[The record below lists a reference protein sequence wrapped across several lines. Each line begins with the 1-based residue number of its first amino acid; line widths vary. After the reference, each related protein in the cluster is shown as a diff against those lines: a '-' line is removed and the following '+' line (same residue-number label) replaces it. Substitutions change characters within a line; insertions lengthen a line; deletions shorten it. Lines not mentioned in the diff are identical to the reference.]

1 MFPPVEDS
9 VFQNNPDFANL
20 YQKLTN
26 VVLNPD
32 GSTHNDPRAKER
44 AFVREELG
52 RRRLISAKQH
62 LLTCAISTA
71 TPSSTPPATRASS
84 RLRAP
89 QGQQAADSRS
99 QQQQQQQQ
107 QQQPSLPEPL
117 LDLLIVLPPLL
128 DANNPPL
135 PQDTLQLLFAHP
147 PLSDLETLLPT
158 LAPIIASNLR
168 TWALGLA
175 RIAHPSTNPSFL
187 HRHIST
193 LPSTLS
199 SWRSDLSAAE
209 TELSSHRL
217 RSLAALASLLQT
229 ATNALSL
236 LVRALE
242 VKHGVIARSLE
253 LRAAE
258 VSLHARRHDADA
270 AIAAASVRR
279 AVYTPEAITALKNY
293 GAHLRD
299 AKMRGEERIRGLTA
313 ELGEYGVGVDGEEG
327 KEKKMKEMSRVYRE
341 MTRQM
346 DDVKRDL
353 DRLNQG

>member
-1 MFPPVEDS
+1 MFPPVEES
-9 VFQNNPDFANL
+9 VLQNNPDFANL
-20 YQKLTN
+20 YKKLTN

-44 AFVREELG
+44 ASVSKELD
-52 RRRLISAKQH
+52 RRRLISVRQH

-89 QGQQAADSRS
+89 QGQQAGDSRS
-99 QQQQQQQQ
+99 QQQQKQ

-128 DANNPPL
+128 NANNPPL

-158 LAPIIASNLR
+158 LAPIVASNLR

-175 RIAHPSTNPSFL
+175 RIAYPSTNPSFL

-193 LPSTLS
+193 LPGIVS
-199 SWRSDLSAAE
+199 SWRSDLAAAE

-258 VSLHARRHDADA
+258 ASLHARRHNADA

-279 AVYTPEAITALKNY
+279 AIYTPEAITAIKNY

-353 DRLNQG
+353 HRLDQG

>member
-1 MFPPVEDS
+1 M
-9 VFQNNPDFANL
+9 
-20 YQKLTN
+20 
-26 VVLNPD
+26 
-32 GSTHNDPRAKER
+32 
-44 AFVREELG
+44 
-52 RRRLISAKQH
+52 
-62 LLTCAISTA
+62 
-71 TPSSTPPATRASS
+71 
-84 RLRAP
+84 
-89 QGQQAADSRS
+89 
-99 QQQQQQQQ
+99 
-107 QQQPSLPEPL
+107 
-117 LDLLIVLPPLL
+117 LPPLL

-135 PQDTLQLLFAHP
+135 PQDSLQLLFANP
-147 PLSDLETLLPT
+147 PLSELETLLPA

-187 HRHIST
+187 HRHIAS

-199 SWRSDLSAAE
+199 GWRSDLTAAE
-209 TELSSHRL
+209 AELSSHRL
-217 RSLAALASLLQT
+217 RSLSALTSLLQA

-253 LRAAE
+253 LQAAE

-270 AIAAASVRR
+270 TIAAASVRR

-299 AKMRGEERIRGLTA
+299 AKMRSEERIRGLTA
-313 ELGEYGVGVDGEEG
+313 ELGEYGVGVSGGES
-327 KEKKMKEMSRVYRE
+327 KEKKMREMSRVYRE

-346 DDVKRDL
+346 DDVRRDL

>member
-1 MFPPVEDS
+1 MFPPVEES
-9 VFQNNPDFANL
+9 VLQNNSDFANL
-20 YQKLTN
+20 YKKLTN

-32 GSTHNDPRAKER
+32 GSTQNDPRAKER
-44 AFVREELG
+44 ASVREELE

-84 RLRAP
+84 RLRVP
-89 QGQQAADSRS
+89 QGQQAGDSRS
-99 QQQQQQQQ
+99 QQQQQQ

-147 PLSDLETLLPT
+147 PLSELETLLPT

-187 HRHIST
+187 HRHIYT

-199 SWRSDLSAAE
+199 SWRSDLAAAE

-217 RSLAALASLLQT
+217 RSLAALATLLQT

-299 AKMRGEERIRGLTA
+299 AKMRGEERVRGLTA

>member
-1 MFPPVEDS
+1 MTMFPPVEDS
-9 VFQNNPDFANL
+9 VLQNNPDFANL
-20 YQKLTN
+20 YNKLTN

-32 GSTHNDPRAKER
+32 CSSQNGPRAKER
-44 AFVREELG
+44 ASVRQELD

-62 LLTCAISTA
+62 LLTCAISSA

-84 RLRAP
+84 RLQP
-89 QGQQAADSRS
+89 PKGHQAGGSNS
-99 QQQQQQQQ
+99 Q

-147 PLSDLETLLPT
+147 PLSELETLLPA

-175 RIAHPSTNPSFL
+175 RIAHPSTNASFL
-187 HRHIST
+187 HRHIAS
-193 LPSTLS
+193 LPTTLS
-199 SWRSDLSAAE
+199 GWRSDLAAAE

-217 RSLAALASLLQT
+217 RSLAALTSLLQA

-236 LVRALE
+236 LIRALE
-242 VKHGVIARSLE
+242 VKHGKVARSLE

-258 VSLHARRHDADA
+258 ASLHARRYDADA
-270 AIAAASVRR
+270 VIAAASVRR
-279 AVYTPEAITALKNY
+279 AFYTPEAITALRNY

-299 AKMRGEERIRGLTA
+299 AKMRSDERVRGLAA
-313 ELGEYGVGVDGEEG
+313 ELGEYGVGVDGGES
-327 KEKKMKEMSRVYRE
+327 KEKKMREMSRVYRE

-346 DDVKRDL
+346 DDTRRDL

>member
-1 MFPPVEDS
+1 M
-9 VFQNNPDFANL
+9 
-20 YQKLTN
+20 
-26 VVLNPD
+26 
-32 GSTHNDPRAKER
+32 
-44 AFVREELG
+44 
-52 RRRLISAKQH
+52 SAKQH

-89 QGQQAADSRS
+89 QSQLAGDARS
-99 QQQQQQQQ
+99 Q

-135 PQDTLQLLFAHP
+135 SQDTLQLLFSHP
-147 PLSDLETLLPT
+147 PLSELETLLPT
-158 LAPIIASNLR
+158 LASIIASNLR

-187 HRHIST
+187 HRHIAS
-193 LPSTLS
+193 LPATLS
-199 SWRSDLSAAE
+199 SWQSNLAVAE
-209 TELSSHRL
+209 AELSSHRL
-217 RSLAALASLLQT
+217 RSLAALTSLLQA

-242 VKHGVIARSLE
+242 VKHGVVARSLE

-258 VSLHARRHDADA
+258 VSLHARRYDADA

-299 AKMRGEERIRGLTA
+299 AKMRSEERIRGLIA
-313 ELGEYGVGVDGEEG
+313 ELGEYGVGVDGAES
-327 KEKKMKEMSRVYRE
+327 KEKKMREMSRVYRE

-346 DDVKRDL
+346 DDVRRDL

>member
-1 MFPPVEDS
+1 MFLPVEDS
-9 VFQNNPDFANL
+9 VLQNNQDFANL
-20 YQKLTN
+20 YNKLTN

-32 GSTHNDPRAKER
+32 GSTKNDPRAKER
-44 AFVREELG
+44 ATVREELD

-62 LLTCAISTA
+62 LLTRAISSS

-89 QGQQAADSRS
+89 QNHQAAEPKS
-99 QQQQQQQQ
+99 QQ

-117 LDLLIVLPPLL
+117 LDLLIALPPLL

-147 PLSDLETLLPT
+147 PLSDLETLLPA

-187 HRHIST
+187 HRHIAS
-193 LPSTLS
+193 LPTTLS
-199 SWRSDLSAAE
+199 SWHSDLATAE
-209 TELSSHRL
+209 TDLSTHRL
-217 RSLAALASLLQT
+217 RSLAALTSLLH
-229 ATNALSL
+229 AASHALSL

-242 VKHGVIARSLE
+242 VKHGVVARSLE

-258 VSLHARRHDADA
+258 VALHARRYDADA
-270 AIAAASVRR
+270 SIAAASVRR
-279 AVYTPEAITALKNY
+279 AVYTPESIAALKNY

-299 AKMRGEERIRGLTA
+299 ARMRGDERIRNLTA
-313 ELGEYGVGVDGEEG
+313 ELGEYGVGVEGGES
-327 KEKKMKEMSRVYRE
+327 KEKKMKEMARVYRD
-341 MTRQM
+341 MMRQM
-346 DDVKRDL
+346 DDVGNDL
-353 DRLNQG
+353 DRLNKG

>member
-1 MFPPVEDS
+1 MTMFPPVEDS
-9 VFQNNPDFANL
+9 VLQNNPDFANL
-20 YQKLTN
+20 YNKLTN

-32 GSTHNDPRAKER
+32 GSTQNDPRAKER
-44 AFVREELG
+44 ASVREELD

-62 LLTCAISTA
+62 LLTCAISSA
-71 TPSSTPPATRASS
+71 TPSSTPPAARASS
-84 RLRAP
+84 RLQP
-89 QGQQAADSRS
+89 PKSQQTGDSRS
-99 QQQQQQQQ
+99 

-128 DANNPPL
+128 DANNSPL

-147 PLSDLETLLPT
+147 PLSELETLLPA

-175 RIAHPSTNPSFL
+175 RIAHPSTNASFL
-187 HRHIST
+187 HRHIVS
-193 LPSTLS
+193 LPTTLS
-199 SWRSDLSAAE
+199 DWRSDLAAAE
-209 TELSSHRL
+209 SELGSHRL
-217 RSLAALASLLQT
+217 RSLAALTSLLQA

-236 LVRALE
+236 LIRALE
-242 VKHGVIARSLE
+242 VKHGKVARSLE

-258 VSLHARRHDADA
+258 VSLHARRYDADV

-299 AKMRGEERIRGLTA
+299 AKMRSEERIRGLAA
-313 ELGEYGVGVDGEEG
+313 ELGEYGVGVGGGEI
-327 KEKKMKEMSRVYRE
+327 KEKKMREMSRVYRE
-341 MTRQM
+341 VTRQM
-346 DDVKRDL
+346 DDTRRDL

>member
-1 MFPPVEDS
+1 MTMFPPVEYS
-9 VFQNNPDFANL
+9 ILQNNPDFTNL
-20 YQKLTN
+20 YNKLTN

-32 GSTHNDPRAKER
+32 GSTKNDPRAKER
-44 AFVREELG
+44 ATVREELD
-52 RRRLISAKQH
+52 RRRLICAKQH
-62 LLTCAISTA
+62 LLSRAISSS

-89 QGQQAADSRS
+89 QNHQAVESKS
-99 QQQQQQQQ
+99 QQQQQA
-107 QQQPSLPEPL
+107 SLPEPL

-147 PLSDLETLLPT
+147 PLSDLETLLPA

-187 HRHIST
+187 HRHIAS

-199 SWRSDLSAAE
+199 SWHSDLATAESDLS
-209 TELSSHRL
+209 THRL
-217 RSLAALASLLQT
+217 RSLAALTSVLHA

-242 VKHGVIARSLE
+242 VKHGVVARSLE

-258 VSLHARRHDADA
+258 TALQARRHDADA
-270 AIAAASVRR
+270 SIAATSVRR
-279 AVYTPEAITALKNY
+279 TVYAPEVIDALKNY
-293 GAHLRD
+293 GTHLRD
-299 AKMRGEERIRGLTA
+299 ARMRSEERVRGLTA
-313 ELGEYGVGVDGEEG
+313 ELQDYGVGVEGGES
-327 KEKKMKEMSRVYRE
+327 KEKKMREMARVYRD
-341 MTRQM
+341 MIRQM
-346 DDVKRDL
+346 DDAGKDL

>member
-9 VFQNNPDFANL
+9 VLQHNPDFSNL
-20 YQKLTN
+20 YNKLTN
-26 VVLNPD
+26 VILNPD
-32 GSTHNDPRAKER
+32 GSTKDDPATKGRA
-44 AFVREELG
+44 AVREELD

-62 LLTCAISTA
+62 LLTRAIATA
-71 TPSSTPPATRASS
+71 TPASTPPATRANS

-89 QGQQAADSRS
+89 QNQKAGDSKS
-99 QQQQQQQQ
+99 QQ

-158 LAPIIASNLR
+158 LAPVIASNLR
-168 TWALGLA
+168 TSALGLA

-187 HRHIST
+187 HRHIAS

-199 SWRSDLSAAE
+199 SLRSDLTAAE
-209 TELSSHRL
+209 GDLSAHRL
-217 RSLAALASLLQT
+217 RSLAALTSLLQSSS
-229 ATNALSL
+229 NALSL

-242 VKHGVIARSLE
+242 VKHGVVARSLE

-279 AVYTPEAITALKNY
+279 AVYTREAIAALKNY

-299 AKMRGEERIRGLTA
+299 ARIRGEERIRGLTA
-313 ELGEYGVGVDGEEG
+313 ELEEYGVGVDGGES
-327 KEKKMKEMSRVYRE
+327 KERKMREMSRVYRE
-341 MTRQM
+341 MARQM
-346 DDVKRDL
+346 DDVRRDL